1 VKGRGTRS
9 GTSTIANIRDEAA
22 ETGEPLKPSWAAP
35 RAASP
40 KGMIGR
46 IFGIGCSFAAFE
58 SGGGRASTGRA
69 FALAAAFRIRA
80 RTSGLGAGEDVIAP
94 RIRGEA
100 LPTTTLQRWE
110 SGTRP
115 WGFTHPFRPG
125 TAFRAVAA
133 AVVAAGIAAAFRV
146 SGGAADST
154 SSVRDAIPNAAAR
167 GRNLTG
173 IAATPAAVSVLEG
186 AVVVTGIEG
195 IGGVSITIVG
205 DAGAPAG
212 GDEAVAAGGAGG
224 VVTAGG
230 AGWSLTMSFVA
241 VGSAGLG
248 SVAFG
253 AAVPDDEEP
262 AGDSVLGSA
271 SGAGAGASGLAVE
284 VGGGVAAGG
293 VSAGVAAAGGVSAG
307 GGEAGVDSALVVA
320 AGGGGGGASSAR
332 AVGTAT
338 STATADASE
347 VAPTRA
353 TQPARFPL
361 AANGVSSV
369 TEMATCCLTALL
381 PFEQPDFDIRRAPG
395 VAEALRSFGCEWGKH
410 EIPSPMNHRHPRPN
424 TLGNRVRCASPPG

>member
-1 VKGRGTRS
+1 
-9 GTSTIANIRDEAA
+9 
-22 ETGEPLKPSWAAP
+22 
-35 RAASP
+35 
-40 KGMIGR
+40 MIGR

-100 LPTTTLQRWE
+100 LPTTTLQCWE

-115 WGFTHPFRPG
+115 WGFTHAFRPA

-146 SGGAADST
+146 PGGADST
-154 SSVRDAIPNAAAR
+154 SSVRDAIPKAAAR
-167 GRNLTG
+167 GRSVTG
-173 IAATPAAVSVLEG
+173 IAARTVAVSVLEG
-186 AVVVTGIEG
+186 AIVVTGGDG
-195 IGGVSITIVG
+195 IGGVSIAIVI

-230 AGWSLTMSFVA
+230 AGWSLTMSFVD

-248 SVAFG
+248 SVASG
-253 AAVPDDEEP
+253 APVPNDEEP
-262 AGDSVLGSA
+262 AGDSELGSA
-271 SGAGAGASGLAVE
+271 SGAGAGASGLASVE
-284 VGGGVAAGG
+284 VGEGVAAGG
-293 VSAGVAAAGGVSAG
+293 VSAGVGAAGGVSAG
-307 GGEAGVDSALVVA
+307 GGGGGADSAPVVTV
-320 AGGGGGGASSAR
+320 GGGGGGASSAN

-369 TEMATCCLTALL
+369 TEWPPAVLPHLSSWSKQTLT
-381 PFEQPDFDIRRAPG
+381 
-395 VAEALRSFGCEWGKH
+395 H
-410 EIPSPMNHRHPRPN
+410 EGPRVSPRPFALWVRVGETKSPLAVAVSTTGRN
-424 TLGNRVRCASPPG
+424 TLVSRLSTRVGFWMRP